1 MLWAPW
7 VYPHSAV
14 ASDPSPAAW
23 GVLWRPATRVPSE
36 HRPSTTR
43 SRGLHQFQI
52 STLHSS
58 PAILDPKRANPRSR
72 PSRLQRHPHPEPAPP
87 LILGRSDTLA
97 PPPGRRTKRHC
108 FDPMAH
114 IAKCIVDVDTTTSHI
129 SKQASHHPNELKDI
143 PPPLPEKPFT
153 WRMQQPEPPRKY
165 QLFPKERKL
174 PVLNSN
180 KPPPDVEKPLP
191 AVGGQA
197 NDKTE
202 KQSTASSLKKRLN
215 QHSIVRR
222 RKVSVPELGPMTTVQ
237 EVAMDSP
244 TIPGRPPF
252 HERSISAPG
261 HTSRKHPLADTFLV
275 TESDDETAEILSPVA
290 ESLHSKASGPL
301 SPRQLAPLMIP
312 KPDFV
317 TPRLRRQQSLNHF
330 PTRGDSLRQG
340 RVEGSPRSRT
350 PLTTPSSS
358 LPDLT
363 SPQSASTTATS
374 CTTLATPVSAPIM
387 ETRTSSPKPWDGRS
401 TPTNSEPTGPLN
413 GHRRGGSES
422 SGMMDRGRPRKRSD
436 TRANNGPIIQRSES
450 KRSKSTEQ
458 SSQIAFEQLP
468 QGVKLAD
475 AADKFEA
482 SDIVLL
488 QRQAFAQAERFEILK
503 PADFEML
510 SRELRHLDE
519 RTEYLRRTYNSLRIG
534 RRNLHSRI
542 CQYLRSP
549 RVVKFSHESMLRQ
562 EEALAEL
569 DASIDDWVNKLELA
583 ENRRMRVR
591 QKLLEHIAAAAVL
604 PVGAPT
610 ASPEPVQPSRGAT
623 PSSGVGN
630 ISTPP
635 RSPSKQAFAP
645 TSVKTKSPSPQR
657 SPQRWV
663 PSTIFEQPIVLE
675 PSVQSTEE
683 RVTSAGSLRRVDV
696 ESIRIY
702 AGDDVYALL
711 EDVENEITKMSNN
724 AVEPAPDSLL
734 PETKRIALHRQRSHE
749 MLNGLSEATPT
760 GSKVESASPM
770 SLSPLARTPTTKKDS
785 PRVDS
790 IPLLANTVYKP

>member
-1 MLWAPW
+1 
-7 VYPHSAV
+7 
-14 ASDPSPAAW
+14 
-23 GVLWRPATRVPSE
+23 
-36 HRPSTTR
+36 
-43 SRGLHQFQI
+43 
-52 STLHSS
+52 
-58 PAILDPKRANPRSR
+58 
-72 PSRLQRHPHPEPAPP
+72 
-87 LILGRSDTLA
+87 
-97 PPPGRRTKRHC
+97 
-108 FDPMAH
+108 MAH
-114 IAKCIVDVDTTTSHI
+114 IAKCIVDVDTTSHI

-153 WRMQQPEPPRKY
+153 WRMQQQPEPARKY

-180 KPPPDVEKPLP
+180 KPTPPPDVEKPLP
-191 AVGGQA
+191 AVGGQG

-202 KQSTASSLKKRLN
+202 KQSTGNSLKKRLN
-215 QHSIVRR
+215 QHSIIRR

-275 TESDDETAEILSPVA
+275 TESDDEKAEILSPVA
-290 ESLHSKASGPL
+290 ESLHPKGSGPL

-330 PTRGDSLRQG
+330 PTRGDSLRHG
-340 RVEGSPRSRT
+340 RVEDSPRSRT

-363 SPQSASTTATS
+363 SPQSATTTAAS
-374 CTTLATPVSAPIM
+374 CTPVATPVSAPIM
-387 ETRTSSPKPWDGRS
+387 ESRTSSPKPWDSRS
-401 TPTNSEPTGPLN
+401 TPTNPEPAGPAK

-422 SGMMDRGRPRKRSD
+422 SGIMDRGRPRKRSD

-458 SSQIAFEQLP
+458 SSQIAFEKLP
-468 QGVKLAD
+468 QGVKLSE
-475 AADKFEA
+475 AAEKFEA

-488 QRQAFAQAERFEILK
+488 QKQAFAQAERFEILK
-503 PADFEML
+503 PADFELL

-604 PVGAPT
+604 PVGGPVT
-610 ASPEPVQPSRGAT
+610 SPEPAEQLTGA
-623 PSSGVGN
+623 PSSGIGN

-635 RSPSKQAFAP
+635 RSPSKQAFAHTP
-645 TSVKTKSPSPQR
+645 AKTTKSPSPQR

-663 PSTIFEQPIVLE
+663 PSTIFEQPVVLE
-675 PSVQSTEE
+675 PPVQATEE

-696 ESIRIY
+696 ESIRVY

-724 AVEPAPDSLL
+724 AVEPALDSLL

-749 MLNGLSEATPT
+749 VLNGLSEAKASS
-760 GSKVESASPM
+760 SKVESASPV
-770 SLSPLARTPTTKKDS
+770 SLSPLARTPVTKKDS